1 MMSFSLTFVSFLPP
15 KSHYQHIQAFS
26 CFDIV
31 KLYMDDSS
39 ENLPVCPLRNSSLDV
54 QKNVGF

>member
-15 KSHYQHIQAFS
+15 KSHYHNIQAFS

-39 ENLPVCPLRNSSLDV
+39 ENLPFCPLRNSSLGV